1 MHADLFSSLDGY
13 GHQNFIQVT
22 RMRKLHVTDD
32 KIFLCFEVARPA
44 KDERSRE
51 TYAPSEDDILVLSS
65 RKPKQVSDLTRNVK
79 SYILAK
85 IVKGGEDDD
94 DLPPDCFIARLSS
107 ELTVEADPVTRIPKE
122 QLFAVVLLN
131 MKTYN
136 RIWTCLDM
144 GKNRQKNVPPATN
157 ENQNVSH
164 VTDTVDIVW
173 QYKSK
178 VYSFSLS
185 HVIDSLNFGQHPQI
199 PNAT

>member
-1 MHADLFSSLDGY
+1 
-13 GHQNFIQVT
+13 
-22 RMRKLHVTDD
+22 
-32 KIFLCFEVARPA
+32 
-44 KDERSRE
+44 
-51 TYAPSEDDILVLSS
+51 
-65 RKPKQVSDLTRNVK
+65 VK

-85 IVKGGEDDD
+85 IVKGGEDND

-107 ELTVEADPVTRIPKE
+107 ELTVEADPVTRIPEE
-122 QLFAVVLLN
+122 QLFAVVLVN

-144 GKNRQKNVPPATN
+144 GKNRQKKVPPATN

-178 VYSFSLS
+178 VYSFSLR
-185 HVIDSLNFGQHPQI
+185 HVMDSLNLRQHPQI
-199 PNAT
+199 LDAQ